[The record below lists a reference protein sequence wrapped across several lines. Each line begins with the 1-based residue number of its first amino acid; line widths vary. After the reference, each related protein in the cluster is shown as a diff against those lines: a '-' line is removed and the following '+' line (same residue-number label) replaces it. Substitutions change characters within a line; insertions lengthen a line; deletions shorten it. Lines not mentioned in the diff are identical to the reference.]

1 MFEES
6 FESDFNVKIKVVGV
20 GGAGNNAVNHMV
32 ESGIKNVEFIAVNT
46 DKAALI
52 KSLAS
57 YKVAIGEKITK
68 GHGAG
73 GNPEIGAKSAD
84 ENADDIAAAIRGA
97 DMVFIT
103 AGMGGGTGTG
113 AAPLV
118 AKIARDM
125 GILTVAVVT
134 KPFDFEGKKRM
145 IQAEAG
151 IVRLSENVDSLLVIP
166 NERLRQ
172 ISSTKITFL
181 NAFMEADNVLKHGV
195 TSIADLISDYGI
207 INLDFA
213 DVTSIMKNAGLA
225 HMGVGSA
232 TGKDKAEQAAK
243 LAISSPLLETSI
255 SGARGILVNITA
267 SPDIGLDE
275 MDTATHMI
283 TNEAHPDANIIWGAT
298 FDPKLEDE
306 MRVTVIA
313 TGFVSANKTA
323 VKPAVAPVAPVA
335 SVAPVVP
342 TATPVTPVTEDAVT
356 PETVVEPVVTETK
369 PADEDDDFT
378 ALINMLNRGKK

>member
-118 AKIARDM
+118 AKIAKDM

-213 DVTSIMKNAGLA
+213 DVTSIMKDAGLA

-313 TGFVSANKTA
+313 TGFVSANKAA
-323 VKPAVAPVAPVA
+323 VKPVVQATVAPVAPQVTP
-335 SVAPVVP
+335 VQAPVVEEAP
-342 TATPVTPVTEDAVT
+342 AVK
-356 PETVVEPVVTETK
+356 TVSEPVVTETK
-369 PADEDDDFT
+369 PVEEDDDFT

>member
-1 MFEES
+1 MDMDENYES
-6 FESDFNVKIKVVGV
+6 EFNVKIKVVGV

-32 ESGIKNVEFIAVNT
+32 ESGIKNVEFIAINT

-57 YKVAIGEKITK
+57 YKVAIGEKITR

-84 ENADDIAAAIRGA
+84 ENAEDIQAALRGS

-134 KPFDFEGKKRM
+134 KPFDFEGRKRM
-145 IQAEAG
+145 QQAESG
-151 IVRLSENVDSLLVIP
+151 IIRLSENVDSLLVIP
-166 NERLRQ
+166 NERLKQ
-172 ISSTKITFL
+172 ISATKITFL
-181 NAFMEADNVLKHGV
+181 NAFSEADNVLKNGV
-195 TSIADLISDYGI
+195 TSIADLISGYGT

-213 DVTSIMKNAGLA
+213 DVTSIMKGAGLA
-225 HMGVGSA
+225 HMGVGAA
-232 TGKDKAEQAAK
+232 TGKDKAETAAK
-243 LAISSPLLETSI
+243 LAVSSPLLETSI
-255 SGARGILVNITA
+255 KGARGILVNITA

-275 MDTATHMI
+275 MDTVTSII

-298 FDPKLEDE
+298 VDPKLEDE

-313 TGFVSANKTA
+313 TGFTSTTRASQNDTVSTA
-323 VKPAVAPVAPVA
+323 APKVAASHPVAEPVPE
-335 SVAPVVP
+335 VKKVE
-342 TATPVTPVTEDAVT
+342 TPAEESDAV
-356 PETVVEPVVTETK
+356 E
-369 PADEDDDFT
+369 DDFT
-378 ALINMLNRGKK
+378 ALMNMLNKGKK

>member
-1 MFEES
+1 MFEEN
-6 FESDFNVKIKVVGV
+6 FETDFNVKIKVVGV

-172 ISSTKITFL
+172 ISTTKITFL

-313 TGFVSANKTA
+313 TGFVAAGKTA
-323 VKPAVAPVAPVA
+323 K
-335 SVAPVVP
+335 PVVQAPAP
-342 TATPVTPVTEDAVT
+342 TAPATPVATPVAEEQVT
-356 PETVVEPVVTETK
+356 QPVVTE
-369 PADEDDDFT
+369 PAVTETQPAEDDDDFT

>member
-1 MFEES
+1 MFEEN
-6 FESDFNVKIKVVGV
+6 FETDFNVKIKVVGV

-172 ISSTKITFL
+172 ISTTKITFL

-313 TGFVSANKTA
+313 TGFVAAGKTA
-323 VKPAVAPVAPVA
+323 KPAVQAT
-335 SVAPVVP
+335 PVVP
-342 TATPVTPVTEDAVT
+342 ATPSATPVVTPVAEEQVT
-356 PETVVEPVVTETK
+356 QPVVSEPVVETK
-369 PADEDDDFT
+369 PVEDDDDFT

>member
-118 AKIARDM
+118 AKIAKDM

-213 DVTSIMKNAGLA
+213 DVTSIMKDAGLA

-283 TNEAHPDANIIWGAT
+283 TNEAHPDANIIWGTAL
-298 FDPKLEDE
+298 DPSLEDE
-306 MRVTVIA
+306 MRVTIIA
-313 TGFVSANKTA
+313 TGFESPANSGEKPVEPVAAARPASRPATA
-323 VKPAVAPVAPVA
+323 PTAPVTAPVAPA
-335 SVAPVVP
+335 EPAAPAT
-342 TATPVTPVTEDAVT
+342 TAPRKEA
-356 PETVVEPVVTETK
+356 
-369 PADEDDDFT
+369 PADDGLFDEDFDI
-378 ALINMLNRGKK
+378 LSILNKRK

>member
-1 MFEES
+1 MAYEEN
-6 FESDFNVKIKVVGV
+6 FESDFNVKIKVIGV

-32 ESGIKNVEFIAVNT
+32 ESGTKNVEFIAVNT

-52 KSLAS
+52 KSLAA
-57 YKVAIGEKITK
+57 YKVSIGEKITK

-84 ENADDIAAAIRGA
+84 ENADDISAAIKGA

-145 IQAEAG
+145 LQAESG
-151 IVRLSENVDSLLVIP
+151 IVNLSQNVDSLLVIP
-166 NERLRQ
+166 NERLKQ
-172 ISSTKITFL
+172 ISTTKITFA
-181 NAFMEADNVLKHGV
+181 NAFAEADNVLKHGV
-195 TSIADLISDYGI
+195 TSIANLISDYGI

-232 TGKDKAEQAAK
+232 SGKDKAEQAAK

-275 MDTATHMI
+275 MDAATRMI

-298 FDPKLEDE
+298 FDPKMEDE

-313 TGFVSANKTA
+313 TGFSAVNKN
-323 VKPAVAPVAPVA
+323 PAKVA
-335 SVAPVVP
+335 SVNKA
-342 TATPVTPVTEDAVT
+342 AEDEEEAAV
-356 PETVVEPVVTETK
+356 EEVAVE
-369 PADEDDDFT
+369 EDDDFT
-378 ALINMLNRGKK
+378 ALMNMLNKNKK